1 MDGKK
6 MKANRK
12 FIKDKEAVSA
22 VIGVILMVA
31 ITVAIVG
38 VLWGYL
44 SGFFGPITKTPEVP
58 CTYSADNK
66 IFTVGT
72 PSEAGLKWDDFT
84 LKLYNI
90 SAGTDMTAPTKPSG
104 TVDAGDIIS
113 VSSVASGYTYKFTIV
128 YNPTGGTAFTHEWT
142 QT

>member
-1 MDGKK
+1 

-12 FIKDKEAVSA
+12 FVKNKEAVSA

-58 CTYSADNK
+58 CTYSQVNE

-72 PSEAGLKWDDFT
+72 PSESGLDWSDFS
-84 LKLYNI
+84 LKLYDI
-90 SAGTDMTAPTKPSG
+90 TSSTEVSGLSKPTG

-113 VSSVASGYTYKFTIV
+113 LSGKLTSGHTYKFTIV
-128 YNPTGGTAFTHEWT
+128 YDPTGGTAFTHEWT
-142 QT
+142 QP